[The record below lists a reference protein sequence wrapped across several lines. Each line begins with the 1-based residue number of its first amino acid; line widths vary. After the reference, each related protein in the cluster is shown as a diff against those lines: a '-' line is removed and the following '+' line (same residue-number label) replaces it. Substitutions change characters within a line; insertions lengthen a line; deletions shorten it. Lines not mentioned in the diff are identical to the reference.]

1 MEVLSP
7 SSKVSTPKISTDN
20 YGLNDNINQLELQT
34 KQIKGLVDETKK
46 LIEEY
51 EKIKQDIDSESEP
64 KWSISLRTQIDTYL
78 NALSKL
84 TIQLQ
89 QLGLDFQT
97 VVRKIKVG
105 GISNDLLS
113 PKSSPGSPVRGRSSN
128 LSATVS
134 KRNLFQ
140 F

>member
-7 SSKVSTPKISTDN
+7 SSKVSTPNISTDN
-20 YGLNDNINQLELQT
+20 YGLNDNITQLELQT